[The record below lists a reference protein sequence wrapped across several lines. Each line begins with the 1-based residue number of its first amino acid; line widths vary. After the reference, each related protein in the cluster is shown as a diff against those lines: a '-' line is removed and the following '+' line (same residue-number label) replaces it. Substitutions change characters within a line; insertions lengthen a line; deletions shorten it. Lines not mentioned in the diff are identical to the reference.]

1 MNGNEPATKQ
11 DITDLKSDIIDLR
24 TETQSNIEQLRAEAN
39 HQYNDLL
46 ETIRDSETKLLQAFY
61 GYAASN
67 DKRMTQQDANIAVFL
82 SRMSTFETRLL
93 EVEKRLNMPPAA

>member
-11 DITDLKSDIIDLR
+11 DITELDQK
-24 TETQSNIEQLRAEAN
+24 IEQLRAETN
-39 HQYNDLL
+39 HQYNDLV

-67 DKRMTQQDANIAVFL
+67 DKRMTQMDANVAMFL
-82 SRMSTFETRLL
+82 SRMSLSRLGFWKSKS
-93 EVEKRLNMPPAA
+93 V

>member
-11 DITDLKSDIIDLR
+11 DLSNVEQRLEEKID
-24 TETQSNIEQLRAEAN
+24 QLRAEAG

-82 SRMSTFETRLL
+82 SRMTTFETRLL

>member
-11 DITDLKSDIIDLR
+11 DIAAVKLDIEQFR
-24 TETQSNIEQLRAEAN
+24 TETN

-61 GYAASN
+61 SYAASN
-67 DKRMTQQDANIAVFL
+67 DKRVTQQDANIAVFL

>member
-1 MNGNEPATKQ
+1 MNGNEPATRQ
-11 DITDLKSDIIDLR
+11 DIAQFDHKLEQK
-24 TETQSNIEQLRAEAN
+24 IEQLRVETN

-61 GYAASN
+61 GYAAAN
-67 DKRMTQQDANIAVFL
+67 DKRMTQIDANAAVFL
-82 SRMSTFETRLL
+82 SRMSTFESRLL